1 MTSRHPGLWTR
12 CALTLAA
19 VVGGA
24 AASHGQPCPEALQGV
39 WRGQVPIQPLFEL
52 GFTVHERSPGHF
64 DAEVR
69 SATGSETVPVW
80 REGDHLRFQPAGT
93 PIAFDG
99 IVASDGSRIDAFVH
113 DRASVTRI
121 VLIRSST
128 SDVPAWEGRW
138 SVIDA
143 GDPSLR
149 LDLYVEDDGEG
160 AVGGYWF
167 FRDQRMPGL
176 WGYGLSCR
184 GDEVSLGERSLGVWF
199 AGAFDPTRDTLDLT
213 VTGPSGSVPVTFG
226 RVPAEEI
233 PALPDAPDGSPG
245 PTADARN
252 LADAPDTL
260 TDGWPTAPP
269 AEVGIDVERIGP
281 LVAAIT
287 AADTQWGL
295 PHAILIARHGKLVVE
310 EYFYGYD
317 HSTWQDMRSA
327 SKTVASTLVGL
338 AIRDGHIPGAD
349 TPVLSLLPRYRRYD
363 HWDPRKAQIT
373 VADLMNMNSGL
384 DANDYDPESA
394 AAEPVYQSQTA
405 RQDWVKLALDVPLVR
420 APGAPPFYY
429 GGANPL
435 IVGGVLDQTVGE
447 PVQWFA
453 DRTLFAPLGITDYK
467 ILLDPGGV
475 PYMGGG
481 LRLRPRD
488 MLAFGQM
495 YLNGGM
501 WNGHR
506 VLPEQWVRESWTP
519 RGRLQQFQG
528 EHAYGYL
535 WWHFPYRVGDR
546 VIDAIE
552 ARGNGGQYI
561 SVFPSLDL
569 VVVITG
575 GNYRNGKVRV
585 PEEMLAQFILPAV
598 VSVERRTGGR

>member
-12 CALTLAA
+12 CFLTATA
-19 VVGGA
+19 VLGA
-24 AASHGQPCPEALQGV
+24 ATASHGQRCPEALQGV
-39 WRGQVPIQPLFEL
+39 WSGHVPVQSLFEL
-52 GFTVHERSPGHF
+52 GFTVYERSPGHF

-69 SATGSETVPVW
+69 SATGSDTVPVW
-80 REGDHLRFQPAGT
+80 YEGDHLRFQPSGA

-99 IVASDGSRIDAFVH
+99 MVASDGSRIDAFIH
-113 DRASVTRI
+113 DRASATRI
-121 VLIRSST
+121 VLTRSST
-128 SDVPAWEGRW
+128 SGVPAWEGRW
-138 SVIDA
+138 SVVDV

-149 LDLYVEDDGEG
+149 LDLYIEDDGNG
-160 AVGGYWF
+160 NVGGYWF

-176 WGYGLSCR
+176 WGYGLSCA
-184 GDEVSLGERSLGVWF
+184 GEEVSLGERSLGLWF
-199 AGAFDPTRDTLDLT
+199 EGTLDTRRDSLALT
-213 VTGPSGSVPVTFG
+213 VTGLGGSFPVVFG
-226 RVPAEEI
+226 RVSPDEA
-233 PALPDAPDGSPG
+233 PTLPDAP
-245 PTADARN
+245 TAPPRPSDMGY
-252 LADAPDTL
+252 LTGAPEAIS
-260 TDGWPTAPP
+260 DGWPTAPP
-269 AEVGIDVERIGP
+269 STVGIDTAQIGA
-281 LVAAIT
+281 LVAAV
-287 AADTQWGL
+287 AEGRLGL
-295 PHAILIARHGKLVVE
+295 THAILIARHGTLVVE

-317 HSTWQDMRSA
+317 RTTWQDMRSA
-327 SKTVASTLVGL
+327 SKTVASTLVGQ
-338 AIRDGHIPGAD
+338 AIEDGLIPSVD
-349 TPVLSLLPRYRRYD
+349 TPVLSLLPRYRSYD
-363 HWDPRKAQIT
+363 HWDPRKARIT

-384 DANDYDPESA
+384 DANDYDPNAA
-394 AAEPVYQSQTA
+394 AAESAYQSQSA
-405 RQDWVKLALDVPLVR
+405 RPDWVKLALD
-420 APGAPPFYY
+420 APMVGDPGTPPFYY

-467 ILLDPGGV
+467 ILLDPTGV

-495 YLNGGM
+495 YLNGGT
-501 WNGHR
+501 WDGQR
-506 VLPEQWVRESWTP
+506 ILPQDWVRESWTP
-519 RGRLQQFQG
+519 RGRLQQFQA

-535 WWHFPYRVGDR
+535 WWHFPYRVGDQ

-561 SVFPSLDL
+561 SIVPSLDL

-598 VSVERRTGGR
+598 VSNGGTTGGR